1 MPTPDASAFTTQRKY
16 ASYSVN
22 ATIDNKVLTYSYQLA
37 PLAKNIRNFLPSFT
51 NKSVRPLT
59 LSVQNA
65 LSGVKSPMNN
75 GYRQNGLPVKRVQ

>member
-22 ATIDNKVLTYSYQLA
+22 ATIDNKVLTYSYQPA
-37 PLAKNIRNFLPSFT
+37 PLAKNLRNFLPSFT

-65 LSGVKSPMNN
+65 IGRLSPMNN

>member
-22 ATIDNKVLTYSYQLA
+22 ATIDNKVLTYSYQSV
-37 PLAKNIRNFLPSFT
+37 PLAKNLRNFLPSFT
-51 NKSVRPLT
+51 NKSVRPFT

-65 LSGVKSPMNN
+65 VGRLSPMNN